1 MKKSMT
7 LMAVTLVL
15 LTACTM
21 KKKVESST
29 SVSEERTK
37 EILQHHWDAF
47 QANDLEATMADYTE
61 ESILVTP
68 DKTFKGLAAIRE
80 NFEFAFSVLPKD
92 STTMKLT
99 KSIVVNDIGYIHW
112 EAKTPKLN
120 FSFGTD
126 TFIIH
131 DGKIIRQTFAGV
143 ITPLDVS
150 TDQK

>member
-1 MKKSMT
+1 MKKPIALVAAT
-7 LMAVTLVL
+7 VVL
-15 LTACTM
+15 LAACTI
-21 KKKVESST
+21 KKEVAST
-29 SVSEERTK
+29 ATINEEQTK

-61 ESILVTP
+61 ASILVTP
-68 DKTFKGLAAIRE
+68 DRTFKGLAAIRE
-80 NFEFAFSVLPKD
+80 NFEYAFAVLPKD

-99 KSIVVNDIGYIHW
+99 KTIVVEDIGYIHW

-131 DGKIIRQTFAGV
+131 DGKILRQTFAGV
-143 ITPLDVS
+143 VTPLAASAD
-150 TDQK
+150 